1 MNYHIVR
8 TNETIEKIA
17 LLYNLSVTE
26 IKSINQHITAWHNL
40 IPGTKLRLP
49 EIPENVSL
57 ELSDVE
63 PFIEDYYPKITKEPP
78 VNPEEPK
85 EVPRTPDEAETI
97 PVSAESQGDQA
108 AEPPKQ
114 NGPIYQP
121 YYYPYG
127 YYPYPYAYYYFAYRR
142 PQLIRSG
149 QKPKPQKPS

>member
-1 MNYHIVR
+1 MSN
-8 TNETIEKIA
+8 
-17 LLYNLSVTE
+17 LLSR
-26 IKSINQHITAWHNL
+26 IIIRKSPRN
-40 IPGTKLRLP
+40 
-49 EIPENVSL
+49 
-57 ELSDVE
+57 
-63 PFIEDYYPKITKEPP
+63 P

-127 YYPYPYAYYYFAYRR
+127 YYPYPYAYYYSAYRR

-149 QKPKPQKPS
+149 KNQATKTIVKMAFVGR